1 MSKVVMRAEFVEG
14 NIVVFNKEDARRLYA
29 LGYYGKPLGISK
41 PKELNFDEPLV
52 LDLIE
57 ALYLHDE
64 GELTVYKNNK
74 ALSREELENLGKE
87 YYSRFSELYIVYKD
101 LRKRGFIV
109 TPGIKFG
116 SDFAVYKHGPG
127 IDHAPFIVQVKTIND
142 YIHATELVRAGRL
155 ATTVRK
161 NFIIAIPDLMAEKVR
176 YLVFSWVKF

>member
-1 MSKVVMRAEFVEG
+1 MVRAEFVEG
-14 NIVVFNKEDARRLYA
+14 NIVVFDREDARRLYA

-57 ALYLHDE
+57 ALYLFDE
-64 GELTVYKNNK
+64 GELTVYKDDR
-74 ALSREELENLGKE
+74 ALSREELVSLGKE
-87 YYSRFSELYIVYKD
+87 YYARFIELYMVYRD
-101 LRKRGFIV
+101 LRKRGFVV
-109 TPGIKFG
+109 TSGIKFG

-127 IDHAPFIVQVKTIND
+127 IDHAPFIVQVKTISD

-161 NFIIAIPDLMAEKVR
+161 NFIIAIPDLVTGKVR
-176 YLVFSWVKF
+176 YLVFSWIKF